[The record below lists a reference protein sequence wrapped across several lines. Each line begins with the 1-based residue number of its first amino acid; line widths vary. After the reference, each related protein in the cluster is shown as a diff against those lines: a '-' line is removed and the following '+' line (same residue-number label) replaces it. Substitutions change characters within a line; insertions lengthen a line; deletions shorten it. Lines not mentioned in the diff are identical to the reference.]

1 MISLLICYVGFEIR
15 NEYNIGVL
23 QLENALKV
31 AHQSPTHQNSVKQQ
45 IAKAKQ
51 MLLNAQEKRFNL
63 TERFYYP

>member
-15 NEYNIGVL
+15 NEYNMGSL

-31 AHQSPTHQNSVKQQ
+31 AHQSPTHQNSTKQQ

-51 MLLNAQEKRFNL
+51 TLLNAQ
-63 TERFYYP
+63 